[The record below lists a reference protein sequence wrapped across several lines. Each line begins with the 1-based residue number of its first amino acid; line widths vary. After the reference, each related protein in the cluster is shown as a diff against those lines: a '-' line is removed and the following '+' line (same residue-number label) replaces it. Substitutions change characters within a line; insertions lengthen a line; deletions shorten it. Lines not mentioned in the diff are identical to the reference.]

1 MTELEKLE
9 KRWKELVGRPRT
21 KEELEE
27 SVLLVEKMNIELSKE
42 YLGLLAELHDIRI
55 QITDIWN
62 LVNTNRKYPEA
73 IPLLLKYLPMVKH
86 LKNKEGIIRSLTVPE
101 AKGIA
106 VPLLLKEYYNTPK
119 EKHNL
124 RWVIGNAVN
133 VTITKNNVAD
143 IIPLVLDKENGS
155 SRQMFV
161 AALGK
166 IKTEEVKEVLLELIN
181 DEDKIIRD
189 MAEKSLKKVS
199 KGKAS

>member
-1 MTELEKLE
+1 M
-9 KRWKELVGRPRT
+9 
-21 KEELEE
+21 
-27 SVLLVEKMNIELSKE
+27 
-42 YLGLLAELHDIRI
+42 
-55 QITDIWN
+55 
-62 LVNTNRKYPEA
+62 
-73 IPLLLKYLPMVKH
+73 
-86 LKNKEGIIRSLTVPE
+86 
-101 AKGIA
+101 
-106 VPLLLKEYYNTPK
+106 
-119 EKHNL
+119 
-124 RWVIGNAVN
+124 N

-199 KGKAS
+199 KGKVN